1 MERGDAAEIAAVST
15 LPPAALDF
23 YGTAAMRAEFGRV
36 AQLFA
41 AILTVFHGK
50 FLLVRFSLRNGLA
63 GQSVGKIRK
72 TKAIV

>member
-1 MERGDAAEIAAVST
+1 MILNGYGGFGRNGR
-15 LPPAALDF
+15 AL
-23 YGTAAMRAEFGRV
+23 YGTAAMRAEFGRI

-63 GQSVGKIRK
+63 GQSVGKIKK